1 MIDMDIYQN
10 EQAIRT
16 IIKKSLNKEYPPHST
31 KCSIDFIKDTLDKA
45 YMSGKYYDVSDFE
58 NAVIAFAAQSTHQS
72 DYCLSLISKMH
83 FKSDDVAVVNSVD
96 ADTENLV
103 FYDVEVFP
111 NLFLVCYKMRGAG
124 KPVVRLY
131 NPKPEEIEEILK
143 FSLVGFNCRR
153 YDNHMLYACMIGYS
167 NEKLF
172 QLSQK
177 IVNSGKG
184 ENREYFFGNAYNLSY
199 TDIYDFASAGNKK
212 SLKKLEIEMGI
223 HHQELGWPWD
233 KPVPEDKW
241 ELVGD
246 YCENDVIATE
256 EAFDYLK
263 ADWIARQILADLAG
277 MSVNDTTNTL
287 TTKIIFGNDKK
298 PQKQFHYRNLA
309 DPVLELDPETEAF
322 LKEACPKMMEHTHG
336 DAHSILPYFPGYE
349 YKNGKSIYKGI
360 EVGEGGLVIAEP
372 GMYGNVALLD
382 ISSMHPHSAIAECL
396 FGVKY
401 TRAFREIVEGRVSIK
416 HEAWDEVDQMMD
428 GKLRPYIERVKAGE
442 FSSDDLA
449 NALKTAINSV
459 YGLTK
464 ANFDCAF
471 RDVRNKDNI
480 VAKRGALFMVDL
492 AEEVRKRGFIVAH
505 IKTDSIKIP
514 DATPEIIQFVMDFGE
529 RYGYSFEHEATY
541 DRMCLV
547 NDAVYIAKYK
557 DAEKCQ
563 KMYGYAPK
571 KNAKKGGTWDATGKQ
586 FQVPYVFKTLFS
598 KESIEFDDMCETF
611 SVKSA
616 LYLDMNE
623 KLPDVSMLEKKLDK
637 LETDYKKGKISDTLF
652 EPEAKELIE
661 GIAEGHDYHFVGK
674 VGQFCP
680 ILPGKGGGLL
690 RREQNGNYYAATG
703 TTGYRWLESES
714 IRGLADAE
722 SYIDKSYYN
731 KLVDDAVDAI
741 SKYCDFEWF
750 VSDDPYIPT
759 PRDDFM
765 NIPEDAPEEVPW
777 DDVA

>member
-1 MIDMDIYQN
+1 M
-10 EQAIRT
+10 
-16 IIKKSLNKEYPPHST
+16 
-31 KCSIDFIKDTLDKA
+31 
-45 YMSGKYYDVSDFE
+45 
-58 NAVIAFAAQSTHQS
+58 
-72 DYCLSLISKMH
+72 
-83 FKSDDVAVVNSVD
+83 
-96 ADTENLV
+96 
-103 FYDVEVFP
+103 
-111 NLFLVCYKMRGAG
+111 
-124 KPVVRLY
+124 
-131 NPKPEEIEEILK
+131 
-143 FSLVGFNCRR
+143 
-153 YDNHMLYACMIGYS
+153 
-167 NEKLF
+167 
-172 QLSQK
+172 
-177 IVNSGKG
+177 
-184 ENREYFFGNAYNLSY
+184 
-199 TDIYDFASAGNKK
+199 
-212 SLKKLEIEMGI
+212 
-223 HHQELGWPWD
+223 
-233 KPVPEDKW
+233 
-241 ELVGD
+241 
-246 YCENDVIATE
+246 
-256 EAFDYLK
+256 
-263 ADWIARQILADLAG
+263 
-277 MSVNDTTNTL
+277 
-287 TTKIIFGNDKK
+287 
-298 PQKQFHYRNLA
+298 
-309 DPVLELDPETEAF
+309 
-322 LKEACPKMMEHTHG
+322 
-336 DAHSILPYFPGYE
+336 
-349 YKNGKSIYKGI
+349 
-360 EVGEGGLVIAEP
+360 GEGGLVIAET
-372 GMYGNVALLD
+372 GMYGTVALLD

-416 HEAWDEVDQMMD
+416 HEAWDEVDQMLG
-428 GKLRPYIERVKAGE
+428 GKLRPYINRVKAGE

-471 RDVRNKDNI
+471 RDIRNKDNI

-492 AEEVRKRGFIVAH
+492 AEEVQKRGFIVAH

-547 NDAVYIAKYK
+547 NDAVYIAKFK
-557 DAEKCQ
+557 DAEECQ
-563 KMYGYAPK
+563 KMYGYIPK
-571 KNAKKGGTWDATGKQ
+571 KNAKKGGSWEATGKQ

-598 KESIEFDDMCETF
+598 KEPIEFDDMCETF

-652 EPEAKELIE
+652 EPEAKELTDQ
-661 GIAEGHDYHFVGK
+661 IAEGHDYHFVGK

-703 TTGYRWLESES
+703 TIGYRWLESES
-714 IRGLADAE
+714 IRGLPDAE
-722 SYIDKSYYN
+722 SYIDKSYYK

-759 PRDDFM
+759 PKDDFM
-765 NIPEDAPEEVPW
+765 NIPEDAPEELPW